1 MLPLHT
7 PVALAG
13 QVKIPLRCTKIS
25 SEMDVLQNQFL
36 RCLGLS
42 SNHACTSSSILPGML
57 AQDAQFLLAAK
68 ERKSGK
74 QLNRNKVSPRSK
86 LQQLL
91 DRHLSNSGCNVSGD
105 PKVKRWHEP
114 ETGGR
119 RCHRLLA
126 GRVLMFNP
134 ELVGV
139 LCEKISSE
147 TDPQKLRE
155 MNLLL
160 QAVIKED
167 TEEVRIGL
175 ASLAKKWEWA
185 LLSARPTSSRTAK
198 ARSRRLGRLH
208 HGPLA
213 PMSCA
218 SSIAT

>member
-42 SNHACTSSSILPGML
+42 SNHACTCSSILPGML

-68 ERKSGK
+68 ERQSGK
-74 QLNRNKVSPRSK
+74 HLNRNKVSPRSK

-134 ELVGV
+134 ELVRV
-139 LCEKISSE
+139 LCEKIASE
-147 TDPQKLRE
+147 TDPQKPRE
-155 MNLLL
+155 MNLLS
-160 QAVIKED
+160 VIKED
-167 TEEVRIGL
+167 TEEGRLRL

-185 LLSARPTSSRTAK
+185 LLSARPMSSRTAK
-198 ARSRRLGRLH
+198 ARSRRL
-208 HGPLA
+208 
-213 PMSCA
+213 
-218 SSIAT
+218 